1 MNELQID
8 FVVTWLDSSD
18 PEWQK
23 SLALYSP
30 NSKGHKE
37 KARFRNTGFFM
48 YWFRAVERYA
58 PWVHKV
64 YLVTNGKFPDWINKD
79 CPKLELVKHADFIPA
94 EYLPTFNCRTIEL
107 HLHKIKGL
115 SEHFVYFN
123 DDMLLNSPVKP
134 DYYFR
139 NGLPC
144 DINNETFLNVP
155 IYTKKDK
162 FGNYMSMLADI
173 GVINSHFNRRETFR
187 QSPKRWFGLHLGI
200 KGMIVSTI
208 LLDKKLFIGFSNYHS
223 EQTYLKSVFEELW
236 EKEPDVLKAACTR
249 FREDNTVNNYIFR
262 YWQLAK
268 NLFYPMRRKC
278 AFFFLIERDVVNCI
292 EQTLQKEKS
301 ISICLNDTGLC
312 TDENYIYINKR
323 LHQIFKRKF
332 PHKSFYEL

>member
-1 MNELQID
+1 MPWIRTVH
-8 FVVTWLDSSD
+8 FVTWGHLPPWLD
-18 PEWQK
+18 
-23 SLALYSP
+23 P
-30 NSKGHKE
+30 NAKGLHVVRHE
-37 KARFRNTGFFM
+37 
-48 YWFRAVERYA
+48 E
-58 PWVHKV
+58 
-64 YLVTNGKFPDWINKD
+64 
-79 CPKLELVKHADFIPA
+79 FIP
-94 EYLPTFNCRTIEL
+94 ENYLPTFSSHTIEL
-107 HLHKIKGL
+107 NIHRIPGL
-115 SEHFVYFN
+115 AEHFIYFN